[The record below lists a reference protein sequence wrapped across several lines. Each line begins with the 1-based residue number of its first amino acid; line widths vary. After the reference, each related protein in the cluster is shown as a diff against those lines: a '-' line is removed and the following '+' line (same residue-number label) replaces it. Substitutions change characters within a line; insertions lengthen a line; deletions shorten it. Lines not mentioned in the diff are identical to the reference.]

1 MGWWSEDIMG
11 GDTPLDFQ
19 GSIYEKLG
27 SNWQASQSEKKRVF
41 DQASAKTLAELI
53 PTIVTQW
60 GCGEPGEDFHTNE
73 TSIGYQVLAVEMM
86 GCGSPISDSL
96 KADMLQWIPLDGW
109 SQEDEDR
116 KAKITELVEKL
127 NSYHSFPISIESKGL
142 MEVFQERVAKNS

>member
-27 SNWQASQSEKKRVF
+27 SNWQTSRSEKKRVF
-41 DQASAKTLAELI
+41 EQASTETLAGLI

-60 GCGEPGEDFHTNE
+60 GCGEPGEDFHTSE
-73 TSIGYQVLAVEMM
+73 TGIGYQVLAVEMM

-96 KADMLQWIPLDGW
+96 RADMLKWIPLDGW
-109 SQEDEDR
+109 AQEDEDR
-116 KAKITELVEKL
+116 YSKIQNLLEKL
-127 NSYHSFPISIESKGL
+127 KGYNSTPTTIESKGL
-142 MEVFQERVAKNS
+142 MQVYREKVAKKS